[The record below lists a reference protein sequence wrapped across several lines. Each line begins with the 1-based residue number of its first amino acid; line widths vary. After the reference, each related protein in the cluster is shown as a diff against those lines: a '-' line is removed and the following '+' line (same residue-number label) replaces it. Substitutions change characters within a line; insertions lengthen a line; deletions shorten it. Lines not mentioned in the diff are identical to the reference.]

1 MNDNTQCDLGCEN
14 TGTVTIPL
22 PAFAILIKTV
32 RFARDAIAHAWWAE
46 ETVSAEFLGVAERHG
61 LHEKRLPTLE
71 ELSDPHW
78 WGKDIGL
85 TGCEEIGALTPEFAL
100 LVALVD
106 GQTAAQSQSES
117 AFSTE
122 QEQQIN

>member
-1 MNDNTQCDLGCEN
+1 MSDNLDPAYQSTE
-14 TGTVTIPL
+14 TVTIPL
-22 PAFAILIKTV
+22 PTFAVLIKAV

-46 ETVSAEFLGVAERHG
+46 ETVSEEFLGVAERHG
-61 LHEKRLPTLE
+61 LHEKRLPTQE

-85 TGCEEIGALTPEFAL
+85 TGAEEIGALTPEFAH

-106 GQTAAQSQSES
+106 GQTAAQNQS